1 MTSVDN
7 GKGAYGPDVRGE
19 KRYLVWVCEGC
30 DSCDPP
36 DGSERSPFPC
46 THESPSVN
54 GMWVVQAAQA
64 EAHERDLR
72 HEAYDRLVANGWK
85 PSEALAR
92 VDYLQRHERRGHPG
106 GWA

>member
-64 EAHERDLR
+64 EAHEVSRGG
-72 HEAYDRLVANGWK
+72 VA
-85 PSEALAR
+85 
-92 VDYLQRHERRGHPG
+92 
-106 GWA
+106 